1 MWNYG
6 DDKIMDVINTFLT
19 YIFGGGP
26 ESIIAILL
34 MIIAGMGWFI
44 HSNVK
49 ERKRLLDEQKDL
61 TQKYNNKL
69 LDVIEKSHATQS
81 LTTGAINE
89 IRVVLAEIKA
99 KQ

>member
-1 MWNYG
+1 
-6 DDKIMDVINTFLT
+6 MDVINTFLT

-26 ESIIAILL
+26 ESIIAIL
-34 MIIAGMGWFI
+34 MAIIAGMGWFI
-44 HSNVK
+44 SSNVK
-49 ERKRLLDEQKDL
+49 ERKRLLEEQKIL
-61 TQKYNNKL
+61 TQKYNDKL
-69 LDVIEKSHATQS
+69 LEVIEKSHTTQS